1 MALSEFQQISQIAS
15 TSQHVL
21 VLFNAHDNGDA
32 VGSALAL
39 SSILQKQGKQVDVAC
54 SDFTVPKSFSFL
66 PKISEIKPELGHLQ
80 KFIIKVDISKNPIDT
95 ISYDVKDGTLSLY
108 LTPKHG
114 LLSKHEL
121 RTAQST
127 FKYDL
132 IITLNTPDLES
143 LGSIFLN
150 NTDLF
155 YRTTIVNIDHQ
166 ASNERYGQINLIDLM
181 ATSTSE
187 IVYSLIKHIGE
198 QHLDVDV
205 ATSLLTGMTIA
216 TKSFKNPNLTPVTLQ
231 IASALVNSGADREKI
246 VRHLYRTRSIAALR
260 LWGQALTHLV
270 YDHTVGLVS
279 TTITRED
286 FARSGATPDELK
298 GMIDELFSTAP
309 EAKVTL
315 ILFEE
320 PDTTQNNPPATLGRS
335 NGGRVCGLLATEKN
349 VDALHMVKALSPHGT
364 KRQCSFEITD
374 KTLKESE
381 EFVSGIL
388 KKTLTQHQA

>member
-1 MALSEFQQISQIAS
+1 MALSDFQQISQIAS

-21 VLFNAHDNGDA
+21 VLFNARDNGDA
-32 VGSALAL
+32 IGSALAL
-39 SSILQKQGKQVDVAC
+39 SAILQKQGKQVDVAC
-54 SDFTVPKSFSFL
+54 SDFTVPKSLAFL

-80 KFIIKVDISKNPIDT
+80 KFIIKVDVSKNPIDT

-108 LTPKHG
+108 LTPKSG

-132 IITLNTPDLES
+132 IITLNMPDLES

-166 ASNERYGQINLIDLM
+166 ASNERYGQVNLIDLT

-187 IVYSLIKHIGE
+187 IVYTLIKQIGE
-198 QHLDVDV
+198 QHLNADV
-205 ATSLLTGMTIA
+205 ATALLTGMTIA
-216 TKSFKNPNLTPVTLQ
+216 TKSFKNPNITPVTLQ
-231 IASALVNSGADREKI
+231 IASALVSSGADREKV
-246 VRHLYRTRSIAALR
+246 VRHLYRTRSIAALK

-270 YDHTVGLVS
+270 YDQRVGLVS

-286 FARSGATPDELK
+286 FARSGATADELK

-315 ILFEE
+315 ILYEE
-320 PDTTQNNPPATLGRS
+320 ENQ
-335 NGGRVCGLLATEKN
+335 VCGLLATEKN
-349 VDALHMVKALSPHGT
+349 SDALLMVKPLSPHGN
-364 KRQCSFEITD
+364 KRQCSFEITG
-374 KTLKESE
+374 KTLKEAE
-381 EFVSGIL
+381 EMVLSLL
-388 KKTLTQHQA
+388 KKTLVSF

>member
-1 MALSEFQQISQIAS
+1 MALNELQQIGQIAS
-15 TSQHVL
+15 ASQHVL
-21 VLFNAHDNGDA
+21 VLFNARDNGDA
-32 VGSALAL
+32 IASALAL
-39 SSILQKQGKQVDVAC
+39 GAILQKQGKQVDIAC
-54 SDFTVPKSFSFL
+54 SDFVAPKTFSFL
-66 PKISEIKPELGHLQ
+66 PKISEIKSELGHLQ
-80 KFIIKVDISKNPIDT
+80 KFIIKVDVSQHPIDT

-132 IITLNTPDLES
+132 IFTLNTPDLES
-143 LGSIFLN
+143 LGSIFVN

-166 ASNERYGQINLIDLM
+166 ASNERYGQVNLIDLT
-181 ATSTSE
+181 ATSTAE
-187 IVYSLIKHIGE
+187 IVYSLIKQIGE
-198 QHLDVDV
+198 QHLNADV
-205 ATSLLTGMTIA
+205 ATDILTGMTIA
-216 TKSFKNPNLTPVTLQ
+216 TKSFKNPNITPATLQ

-246 VRHLYRTRSIAALR
+246 VRHLYRTRSIAALK

-279 TTITRED
+279 TTITHED
-286 FARSGATPDELK
+286 FTRSGATPEELK

-315 ILFEE
+315 ILYEGE
-320 PDTTQNNPPATLGRS
+320 NSTIKNPPSDRQ
-335 NGGRVCGLLATEKN
+335 VCGVLATEKN
-349 VDALHMVKALSPHGT
+349 VDALHLIKSLNPHGN
-364 KRQCSFEITD
+364 KRQCSFEISD
-374 KTLKESE
+374 KTLKEAE
-381 EFVSGIL
+381 TTVIDLL
-388 KKTLTQHQA
+388 KKTLEAHRA